1 MKRIILIFSSMIIV
15 TLTNLTADT
24 IIPAGNVSG
33 TWTASGSPYLIQ
45 GDITVQSGATL
56 NIGPGVDVIFQG
68 YYRLYISGI
77 LEAIGTESDS
87 ISFMPSD
94 TTVGWRGLYFARTVS
109 TLYLSYC
116 GIEYAYESGIH
127 MQATALNLQVSHCT
141 VAHCRSIT
149 GGGIY
154 VRGLGATLDISH
166 SFIAYN
172 TAEAD
177 TGGKGGGIYVDLGTL
192 IMDRC
197 TVHANRAVIPIV
209 DEYHAV
215 QGGGIFLNFNSVY
228 HTISG
233 SSITDNFIGLSDG
246 GESNGNIFEY
256 DRGAGLYN
264 KSDELVTIT
273 NCIISGNHANAH
285 QGAGGGIYIDQAARS
300 TTISHCLFNNNWLS
314 VVGYGGA
321 GIYAQNQVNIVNC
334 TFYANNCSQFAVPAI
349 DLRTDAFNFI
359 NNVVAHN
366 GRGIRFY
373 HSSYINMGHNDILDE
388 CTDVP
393 AGFGVLDTVN
403 YNGDSS
409 DVYFNIF
416 KDPMFVD
423 TANCDLH
430 LQASSPCIDAGD
442 PASPMDPDSTI
453 TDIGCYYFGQG
464 ALAVKPNDFPA
475 NTVIKSFALHQNYPN
490 PFNPTTT
497 IEFQIPPSSF
507 SEKGEQM
514 GFVSLKI
521 YELLGREVATLVSE
535 KLSAGNHT
543 RQWNAAGM
551 SSGVYFYRL
560 QAGAFVETKKLV
572 LLR

>member
-1 MKRIILIFSSMIIV
+1 MNRFLLCVSVLMVV
-15 TLTNLTADT
+15 TITNLSAQT
-24 IIPAGNVSG
+24 IIPGGYVSG
-33 TWTASGSPYLIQ
+33 TWTAAGSPYLIQ

-116 GIEYAYESGIH
+116 DIEYAYESGIH
-127 MQATALNLQVSHCT
+127 MQAVALNLQVSHCT

-154 VRGLGATLDISH
+154 VKGLGATLDISH

-177 TGGKGGGIYVDLGTL
+177 TGGKGGGIYVDIATL
-192 IMDRC
+192 IMDSC

-209 DEYHAV
+209 DWYHAV

-246 GESNGNIFEY
+246 GESGGGIY
-256 DRGAGLYN
+256 DYDGGAGIYN

-273 NCIISGNHANAH
+273 NCLISGNHANA
-285 QGAGGGIYIDQAARS
+285 QYGAGGGMYIDQAARS

-314 VVGYGGA
+314 VSGYGGA
-321 GIYAQNQVNIVNC
+321 GIYVRSQVNIVNC
-334 TFYANNCSQFAVPAI
+334 TFYANNSSSYPVAAI
-349 DLRTDAFNFI
+349 VLNGNTGNFI

-366 GRGIRFY
+366 RRGI
-373 HSSYINMGHNDILDE
+373 SYSLTNMGHNDILDD
-388 CTDVP
+388 CTNMP
-393 AGFGVLDTVN
+393 AGFGVLDTIN
-403 YNGDSS
+403 YNGDSC

-416 KDPMFVD
+416 MDPMFVD
-423 TANCDLH
+423 TANGNLH

-442 PASPMDPDSTI
+442 PASPLDPDSTI
-453 TDIGCYYFGQG
+453 ADMGCYFFNQQVPSIQLSTSVLDFGN
-464 ALAVKPNDFPA
+464 V
-475 NTVIKSFALHQNYPN
+475 
-490 PFNPTTT
+490 
-497 IEFQIPPSSF
+497 
-507 SEKGEQM
+507 
-514 GFVSLKI
+514 VSGQTAQLPLKI
-521 YELLGREVATLVSE
+521 SNT
-535 KLSAGNHT
+535 
-543 RQWNAAGM
+543 
-551 SSGVYFYRL
+551 
-560 QAGAFVETKKLV
+560 
-572 LLR
+572 